1 LVAESLSDNSEFI
14 KARFHIDRFNTIAV
28 DTEAERINSEAL
40 QTDLASAPTRI
51 NLSISSSYDSL
62 LSLLNLD
69 PPPFSVQ
76 NLIEHSLSKDKYLR
90 VALKRLTETQ
100 LL

>member
-69 PPPFSVQ
+69 PPFSVQ